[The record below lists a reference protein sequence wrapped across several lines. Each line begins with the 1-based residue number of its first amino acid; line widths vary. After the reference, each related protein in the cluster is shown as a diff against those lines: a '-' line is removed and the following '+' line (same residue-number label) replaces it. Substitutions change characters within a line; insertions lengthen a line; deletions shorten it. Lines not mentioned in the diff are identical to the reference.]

1 MPTCQK
7 RILCIGALVGAPSGH
22 IGIRIYAENLSCAL
36 ILSQILRAISMGI
49 KLFAP
54 ADDKHDYNCL

>member
-1 MPTCQK
+1 
-7 RILCIGALVGAPSGH
+7 
-22 IGIRIYAENLSCAL
+22 LSA
-36 ILSQILRAISMGI
+36 ILRAISMGI